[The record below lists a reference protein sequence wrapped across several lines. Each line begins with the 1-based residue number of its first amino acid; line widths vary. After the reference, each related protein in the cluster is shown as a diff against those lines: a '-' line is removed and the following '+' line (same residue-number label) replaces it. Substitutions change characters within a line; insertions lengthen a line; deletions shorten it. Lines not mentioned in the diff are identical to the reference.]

1 MIKNFKFKD
10 VDIVFNMRNLPHY
23 DQEYLRTMTFEV
35 TGDRSVKN
43 TGRLFKDYY
52 PDADNFALFNNK
64 KVMNR
69 YMSEFMGQWTNTVS
83 HLLHG
88 KKYYFAWTYF

>member
-1 MIKNFKFKD
+1 
-10 VDIVFNMRNLPHY
+10 MRNLPHY
-23 DQEYLRTMTFEV
+23 DQEYLRTMTFEAI
-35 TGDRSVKN
+35 GDRSVKQ

-52 PDADNFALFNNK
+52 SDADNFALFNNK

-69 YMSEFMGQWTNTVS
+69 YMSEFIGQWTNTAS